1 MKRYQSVRD
10 VLAAVE
16 KALAASKPGAN
27 ATPLEDV
34 LEILYEGRHYFWIGI
49 YLVVGR
55 EVRRQAF
62 RGPVPPCHSFAFGK
76 GNVGTTGEKG
86 ITKVI
91 ADVTQD
97 PTYSMCFLETKSE
110 IVVPIKLVSRT
121 LGVLDVESDELDAF
135 GPEDRV
141 LLKRVATLLAKFLTS
156 KGKYLVRRAR
166 EADARVGKPRAALQ
180 KDVVQETGVQKDEKH
195 APVSEKPQVSRK
207 AAAGENPRA

>member
-1 MKRYQSVRD
+1 VKRYLSARA

-16 KALAASKPGAN
+16 KALAESKPGAL

-34 LEILYEGRHYFWIGI
+34 LGILYEGRHYFWIGI

-62 RGPVPPCHSFAFGK
+62 RGPVPPCHTFAFGK
-76 GNVGTTGEKG
+76 GNVGTAGEKG

-91 ADVTQD
+91 ADVSQD

-110 IVVPIKLVSRT
+110 MVVPIKLVSRT
-121 LGVLDVESDELDAF
+121 LGVIDVESNELDAF

-141 LLKRVATLLAKFLTS
+141 LLKRVANVLAKFLTS
-156 KGKYLVRRAR
+156 KGKYLVRKAR
-166 EADARVGKPRAALQ
+166 EADARAGKAPAA
-180 KDVVQETGVQKDEKH
+180 KEKL
-195 APVSEKPQVSRK
+195 APVSEKPARAETRK
-207 AAAGENPRA
+207 AAAGELVHK